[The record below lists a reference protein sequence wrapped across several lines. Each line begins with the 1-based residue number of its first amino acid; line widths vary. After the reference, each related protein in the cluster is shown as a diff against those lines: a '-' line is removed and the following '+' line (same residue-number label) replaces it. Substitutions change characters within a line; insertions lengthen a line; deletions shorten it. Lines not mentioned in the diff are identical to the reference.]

1 MPEHF
6 TFYFEVD
13 NLKGMNSNVLITAKR
28 TLYKTLNLLPA
39 AAAVFVGAY
48 FFAAYALDCF
58 DFGIVALPHQKL
70 QNP

>member
-1 MPEHF
+1 MPEYF
-6 TFYFEVD
+6 TFHFEVSD
-13 NLKGMNSNVLITAKR
+13 LKGMNSNVLITAKR

-39 AAAVFVGAY
+39 AAVFVGAY

-58 DFGIVALPHQKL
+58 DFGVVALPHQKL

>member
-1 MPEHF
+1 MPAHL
-6 TFYFEVD
+6 TFYFENAD
-13 NLKGMNSNVLITAKR
+13 LKGMNSNVLITAKR

-39 AAAVFVGAY
+39 AAAVFLGTY

-58 DFGIVALPHQKL
+58 DFGDVALPHQKL